1 MEDISINVLVDAKN
15 EYMMQLTN
23 ILTPHL
29 YTGTLSKIYNKA
41 VKQCRDDEDITPI
54 FKQMLKDVPKW
65 NQDVI
70 ADITKYVI
78 NKSQCDW
85 LDDLLT
91 AVFISN
97 TRILTAVRT
106 QTPKDKRLNLTIPT
120 TEHFIHHCY
129 VEVAR
134 EMYKNPYL
142 FNTEDMTNG
151 ERHRNL
157 RDTLAQ

>member
-1 MEDISINVLVDAKN
+1 
-15 EYMMQLTN
+15 
-23 ILTPHL
+23 
-29 YTGTLSKIYNKA
+29 
-41 VKQCRDDEDITPI
+41 
-54 FKQMLKDVPKW
+54 MLKDVPKW

-70 ADITKYVI
+70 ADINKYVI

-157 RDTLAQ
+157 RDTLALIKDCVEKYVNYYQFNIF